1 MTLSLPV
8 PTEQQSD
15 DDRQAIVNIVS
26 GQEVASVWQELWE
39 RHGHACH
46 RIALKI
52 LGDETEAWS
61 AVNDAWCKAYE
72 RLSLEINSF
81 GAWIA
86 VLTRNQALDALRVRR
101 RQMAREAKLEPWH
114 YSKTA
119 NSNDPQKRT
128 AAQEVL
134 LAITSC
140 DKLSDDERRAF
151 ILRTLDEKSYE
162 EIAQITNRP
171 AGTISSDIHRAKKK
185 LRGLESIKRLLL
197 PMTIFV
203 GWLLGCGGAL

>member
-8 PTEQQSD
+8 PTEQQT
-15 DDRQAIVNIVS
+15 DDRQAITAIVS
-26 GQEVASVWQELWE
+26 GEEVASFWQELWE
-39 RHGHACH
+39 RHGHTCH

-114 YSKTA
+114 FSKTA

-140 DKLSDDERRAF
+140 ENLSDDERRAF

-171 AGTISSDIHRAKKK
+171 AGTIASDIHRAKRK
-185 LRGLESIKRLLL
+185 LRGLQSIKRLLL
-197 PMTIFV
+197 PMSIFV